1 MGRHHDGSPPVGATV
16 QILRPAGAGSFE
28 PALVIDR
35 FTDPV
40 LGLVL
45 EVQFTDSMRMQR
57 MWPSSTIRST

>member
-1 MGRHHDGSPPVGATV
+1 VGATV